1 MPKKLQK
8 SLQDYLSK
16 IKKPTTPQL
25 DLPSKSLSSSISWIP
40 RGCNRPRTLSFAV
53 NPNEVEVHDN
63 GDAATLE
70 DIDRFLFQNF
80 NSLYLKDD
88 DEEEDHKKKDDQDV
102 EEKSGGFIDPPPELR
117 GSNRFFAVPGSSSS
131 LMEEA
136 GRSSMTASDDIGESS
151 STKTTTTTGESED
164 AKEVMGPDDFIAVLT
179 YSQSPHCDFRQ
190 SMKEMIGAQ
199 MDHRGKVDWEFMEE
213 LLIPARFQYLEVEGE
228 RAEKRDYVTS
238 LFYAAAHSVLRRKV
252 LIQLLGTQ

>member
-40 RGCNRPRTLSFAV
+40 RGCKRPRTLSFAV

-151 STKTTTTTGESED
+151 STKTTTKTTTTTGESED

-213 LLIPARFQYLEVEGE
+213 LLFCYLNLNDRKSYKYILSAFVDLIVILRQNSGEISIP
-228 RAEKRDYVTS
+228 
-238 LFYAAAHSVLRRKV
+238 
-252 LIQLLGTQ
+252 